1 MNLNFKSLYLPLII
15 LCMALFSGCSSS
27 SPYARTEI
35 APPAGNTNAIEN
47 KNNIIDEKT
56 TVVSS
61 DRLKD
66 SVTPLQA
73 DNEQVSFS
81 DNNAE
86 LNQPSAESEEI
97 AEPGDQDLIDN
108 ALEYCQAA
116 SEFLEQGDADSAID
130 SLDKAYSYILQVD
143 GSDNPELLQQR
154 EDIRWTISKRIMEVY
169 STRFTAVNGNGKAI
183 PLDMNSYVQKEI
195 ESFQGRERN
204 FFVDAYARSGKYR
217 PAIIK
222 ALKEAGFPEELSW
235 LPLIE
240 SGFKVRAQSTA
251 RALGMW
257 QFIASTGYR
266 YGLKRDTWIDER
278 MDPAKSTAAAI
289 GYLSDLHS
297 MFGDWKTVL
306 AAYNCGEKRVL
317 NEINRQK
324 NSLLDDFW
332 DLYQRL
338 PNETARYVPRFLAVL
353 HIIHDP
359 AAYGFELPNLEQE
372 DEYEEVTVNKQ
383 LSLATIAKS
392 ISVSDETLKSLNPE
406 LRQNA
411 TPKATYN
418 LRLPVG
424 KGEVLLAN
432 IHSIPSTV
440 LAAYDKTDSSANTV
454 HVVRSGDTLSS
465 IAKRYRTS
473 VKSIMSI
480 NGLKNQNVLKVGA
493 RLKIYS
499 SRNTVIS
506 EANPSVSDSASAG
519 GEVTR
524 YVVKKGDSLYNIAQ
538 RYSTTVQSLK
548 VLNGLS
554 GSNLSVGQELVISPG
569 VSTASAKE
577 VETQKY
583 RVKKGDY
590 PASIAKKHNMD
601 LYEFLKING
610 LTPASTIFPGQ
621 EVRVAME

>member
-1 MNLNFKSLYLPLII
+1 MNLNFRPLYLPLFI
-15 LCMALFSGCSSS
+15 LCVVLFSGCSSS
-27 SPYARTEI
+27 SPYSRTGI
-35 APPAGNTNAIEN
+35 TGPAEKTKTTEN
-47 KNNIIDEKT
+47 KNSLVDEKAT
-56 TVVSS
+56 GVSS
-61 DRLKD
+61 DTLKD
-66 SVTPLQA
+66 SLTPLQT
-73 DNEQVSFS
+73 DNEQVSLS
-81 DNNAE
+81 DENEE
-86 LNQPSAESEEI
+86 LDQQPADSEDV
-97 AEPGDQDLIDN
+97 AEPGDQDLIDS

-116 SEFLEQGDADSAID
+116 SEFLEQGDADNAID
-130 SLDKAYSYILQVD
+130 SLDKAYSYILKVD
-143 GSDNPELLQQR
+143 GTDNPELLQQR
-154 EDIRWTISKRIMEVY
+154 EDIRLTISKRIMEVY
-169 STRFTAVNGNGKAI
+169 STRYTAVNGNGKAI

-204 FFVDAYARSGKYR
+204 FFLDSYARSGKYR
-217 PAIIK
+217 PAIVK
-222 ALKEAGFPEELSW
+222 ALKAAGFPEELSW

-240 SGFKVRAQSTA
+240 SGFKVRAISTA

-289 GYLSDLHS
+289 GYMSDLHN

-359 AAYGFELPNLEQE
+359 AAYGFTLPSLEQE

-432 IHSIPSTV
+432 LSNIPSTV
-440 LAAYDKTDSSANTV
+440 LAAYDNSDSSTNTV

-465 IAKRYRTS
+465 IANKYRTS
-473 VKSIMSI
+473 VKAIMSA
-480 NGLKNQNVLKVGA
+480 NGLKNANVLKVGA
-493 RLKIYS
+493 RLKIS
-499 SRNTVIS
+499 SRRKTVIA
-506 EANPSVSDSASAG
+506 EASPSVSNSAST

-524 YVVKKGDSLYNIAQ
+524 YTVRKGDSLYNIAQ

-548 VLNGLS
+548 LLNGLS
-554 GSNLSVGQELVISPG
+554 GSKLSVGQELLLSPG
-569 VSTASAKE
+569 VSTASSKDG
-577 VETQKY
+577 ETQKY
-583 RVKKGDY
+583 TVRKGDY
-590 PASIAKKHNMD
+590 PAIIAKKHNMD
-601 LYEFLKING
+601 LYEFLKLNG

-621 EVRVAME
+621 EVQVAME

>member
-1 MNLNFKSLYLPLII
+1 MNLNFKPLYLPLII
-15 LCMALFSGCSSS
+15 LCLALFSGCSSS

-35 APPAGNTNAIEN
+35 TGPAVETKAIEN
-47 KNNIIDEKT
+47 KNNLVDEKT
-56 TVVSS
+56 TGISS
-61 DRLKD
+61 DPVKD
-66 SVTPLQA
+66 SVTPLQT
-73 DNEQVSFS
+73 DNEQVPFP
-81 DNNAE
+81 DGNAE
-86 LNQPSAESEEI
+86 LKQQSADSEEVD
-97 AEPGDQDLIDN
+97 EPGDQELIDS

-116 SEFLEQGDADSAID
+116 SEFLEQGDADNAID
-130 SLDKAYSYILQVD
+130 SLDKAYSYILKVD
-143 GSDNPELLQQR
+143 GADNPELLQQR

-204 FFVDAYARSGKYR
+204 FFLDAYARSGKYR

-278 MDPAKSTAAAI
+278 MDPAKSTTAAI

-392 ISVSDETLKSLNPE
+392 ISVSDETLKTLNPE

-411 TPKATYN
+411 TPKSTYN
-418 LRLPVG
+418 LKLPVG
-424 KGEVLLAN
+424 KGEVLQAN
-432 IHSIPSTV
+432 ISNIPSTV
-440 LAAYDKTDSSANTV
+440 LAAYENSDSSTNTV

-465 IAKRYRTS
+465 IAKKYRTS
-473 VKSIMSI
+473 VKAIM
-480 NGLKNQNVLKVGA
+480 NANNLKNENVLKVGA
-493 RLKIYS
+493 RLKIS
-499 SRNTVIS
+499 SRKKTIIS
-506 EANPSVSDSASAG
+506 EANTSVSNSVSG

-554 GSNLSVGQELVISPG
+554 GSNLSVGQELVLYPG
-569 VSTASAKE
+569 VSTASSREA
-577 VETQKY
+577 ETQKY
-583 RVKKGDY
+583 TVKKGDY
-590 PASIAKKHNMD
+590 PAIIAKKHNMD
-601 LYEFLKING
+601 LYEFLKMNG

-621 EVRVAME
+621 EVQVAME